1 MRSARLLRRANRLK
15 LQTSY
20 GQALSW
26 AKGYAAPETA
36 AAFARAR
43 DLAATNNNN
52 PAEQFATIYGQWS
65 VGILRAE
72 LASARQLADILLAD
86 AEKAMRRPEMA
97 VGRRITALTC
107 FLQGAFEEA
116 QINARGSTENI

>member
-1 MRSARLLRRANRLK
+1 MADKQSDAAPRAAAASAAAAPSQRLK

-43 DLAATNNNN
+43 DFAVSSDN
-52 PAEQFATIYGQWS
+52 PGERFVDPIMANGAS
-65 VGILRAE
+65 SILRAD
-72 LASARQLADILLAD
+72 LAPARQVTVRL
-86 AEKAMRRPEMA
+86 
-97 VGRRITALTC
+97 C
-107 FLQGAFEEA
+107 
-116 QINARGSTENI
+116 